1 MKNKIFEEWGMN
13 LNKVFLI
20 GNLTRDPELR
30 MLPSGKPVVSF
41 GVATNRIWK
50 DQQGNQQKEAEFHN
64 VVVFGRQA
72 EIANQY
78 LAKGRSVF
86 IEGRL
91 RTSSWNAQD
100 GTKRSRTEIIAE
112 RVQFGPRLGNQSA
125 ASDIAT
131 IASDSAQKE
140 KLPEIDINEEE
151 IKAEDLP
158 F

>member
-1 MKNKIFEEWGMN
+1 
-13 LNKVFLI
+13 
-20 GNLTRDPELR
+20 

-91 RTSSWNAQD
+91 RTSNWNAQD

-112 RVQFGPRLGNQSA
+112 RVQFGPRPGGLGGQNEE
-125 ASDIAT
+125 SDIAVT
-131 IASDSAQKE
+131 ASDSAQKE